1 MYVIN
6 KLSLIRR
13 ILLVLYFVFL
23 LFHFRCDL
31 ICDIFINKIKV
42 NRILHAID
50 LFGNIIE
57 SCYCYVYFYLYYI

>member
-42 NRILHAID
+42 NRILHVID
-50 LFGNIIE
+50 LFGNII
-57 SCYCYVYFYLYYI
+57 